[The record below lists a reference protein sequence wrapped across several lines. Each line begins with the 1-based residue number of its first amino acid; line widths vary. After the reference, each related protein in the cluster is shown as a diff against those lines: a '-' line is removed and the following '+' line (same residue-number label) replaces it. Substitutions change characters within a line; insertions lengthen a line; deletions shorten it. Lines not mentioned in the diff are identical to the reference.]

1 MAEIEAHESKLYAE
15 LAPLYDKVF
24 GKIFYTR
31 LERVIEDL
39 DIPIGAKITGL
50 SRTQVTR
57 LIGAGKSIAKSK
69 NA

>member
-39 DIPIGAKITGL
+39 DIPAGAKVLEDILGVRGT
-50 SRTQVTR
+50 TP
-57 LIGAGKSIAKSK
+57 IDPKAPK
-69 NA
+69 